1 MLYIKAI
8 YVVKL
13 PINILKNGLFKV
25 KLESIDIHVTFL
37 FNSLH
42 QVALP

>member
-1 MLYIKAI
+1 MLYITGVC
-8 YVVKL
+8 VVKL
-13 PINILKNGLFKV
+13 PIDILKNGLFKV